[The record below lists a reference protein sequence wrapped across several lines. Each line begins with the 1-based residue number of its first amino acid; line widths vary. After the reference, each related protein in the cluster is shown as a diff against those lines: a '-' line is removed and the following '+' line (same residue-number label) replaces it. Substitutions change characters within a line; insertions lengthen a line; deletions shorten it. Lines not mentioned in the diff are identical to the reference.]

1 MRKMQSADFKRSRVR
16 KERTL
21 AVLVN
26 IRISKLT
33 WGLGKGLLNTYA
45 IYAAG

>member
-1 MRKMQSADFKRSRVR
+1 MQSAAFKRHGVR
-16 KERTL
+16 RKDCV

-45 IYAAG
+45 VYAAG